1 MENFCANWVIRITQT
16 ISRIYDTKKGLFTNH
31 LRWVELFS
39 YILNAWKEKTKT
51 KRNKRKIWNSFHFPC
66 WRSGEG
72 NHTLKGWMD
81 TWTHECVN
89 AIMHSHMSELMDVC
103 VHLKLI
109 NKEMSVSVG
118 MNWLEEGGKLGTR
131 AIDSIN
137 NFISSQNRCSSML
150 CPSTKRCQTGF
161 TRKGYRCVCANGLL
175 GENCTEGMLSN

>member
-1 MENFCANWVIRITQT
+1 
-16 ISRIYDTKKGLFTNH
+16 
-31 LRWVELFS
+31 
-39 YILNAWKEKTKT
+39 
-51 KRNKRKIWNSFHFPC
+51 
-66 WRSGEG
+66 
-72 NHTLKGWMD
+72 
-81 TWTHECVN
+81 
-89 AIMHSHMSELMDVC
+89 MHSHMSELMDVC

-161 TRKGYRCVCANGLL
+161 TWKGYRCVCANGLL
-175 GENCTEGMLSN
+175 GENCTEGMSRNEELFKVPGGQWRCEGDSFTA